1 MPVGTRKMDT
11 VRREL
16 RTCPP
21 DGYVVLRQ
29 LSFDEMLERR
39 DGATKVLMER
49 GVGGRNADAKMAVQI
64 ANKWSNHFSFPRCI
78 VEHNITDDSGTLLD
92 FSERTIESIF
102 RMLDPKIGAEME
114 RLIDELNQEEEEPED
129 FMNVPS
135 PASQDGETPLL
146 EPLAAN

>member
-1 MPVGTRKMDT
+1 MDT
-11 VRREL
+11 VRRDL

-78 VEHNITDDSGTLLD
+78 VEHNLTDENGTLFD
-92 FSERTIESIF
+92 FSEKGIAATF
-102 RMLDPKIGAEME
+102 KMLDPKVGAEIE
-114 RLIDELNQEEEEPED
+114 TLVDELNQEEEEPED
-129 FMNVPS
+129 FTKQPS
-135 PASQDGETPLL
+135 SSSLDEQSTLTESMVS
-146 EPLAAN
+146 N

>member
-1 MPVGTRKMDT
+1 MPVGTRKMET

-16 RTCPP
+16 KTAPP

-64 ANKWSNHFSFPRCI
+64 ANKWSNYFSFPRCI
-78 VEHNITDDSGTLLD
+78 VEHNITNEDGVLLD
-92 FSERTIESIF
+92 FSQRGIEQTF
-102 RMLDPKIGAEME
+102 RMLDPKIGTEIE
-114 RLIDELNQEEEEPED
+114 TLIDELNQEEEEPEG
-129 FMNVPS
+129 FTNAAS
-135 PASQDGETPLL
+135 SASQGETMQQS
-146 EPLAAN
+146 ENMVES

>member
-1 MPVGTRKMDT
+1 MPVGTRKQET

-64 ANKWSNHFSFPRCI
+64 ANKWSNYFSFPRCI
-78 VEHNITDDSGTLLD
+78 VEHNITDENGNLLD
-92 FSERTIESIF
+92 FSTKSIEFTF
-102 RMLDPKIGAEME
+102 RALDPKLGTEIEN
-114 RLIDELNQEEEEPED
+114 LIDELNQEEEEPED
-129 FMNVPS
+129 FTKSPS
-135 PASQDGETPLL
+135 SLSQNGPMQPSEST
-146 EPLAAN
+146 E